1 MKKYLISAMGFFIL
15 LSALLIRCNR
25 QLREEVN
32 RQDRNLSVWMTEA
45 KSYRFRD
52 SLRIR
57 SVAALELRI
66 AELKKYR
73 EADARLIRELRMRP
87 RDVTYITRTETV
99 VKDSLIYVLRP
110 DSCFYYSDRWLTVDA
125 CLRDSSMY
133 IESRDSLVQIIHK
146 EYKHRF
152 LWWKWGLK
160 GVRQE
165 MVNFNPNA
173 AITYSEFLHVRK

>member
-1 MKKYLISAMGFFIL
+1 MKKYMISAIGLLLL
-15 LSALLIRCNR
+15 LSGMLIRCNR
-25 QLREEVN
+25 QLREEVK

-45 KSYRFRD
+45 KNYRFRD
-52 SLRIR
+52 SLHIH

-73 EADARLIRELRMRP
+73 EEDAQLIRELRMRP
-87 RDVTYITRTETV
+87 RDVEYITRTETV
-99 VKDSLIYVLRP
+99 VRDSLIYVLQP
-110 DSCFYYSDRWLTVDA
+110 DSCFYYTDRWLTVDA

-152 LWWKWGLK
+152 LWWRWGLK

-165 MVNFNPNA
+165 IANFNPNA

>member
-1 MKKYLISAMGFFIL
+1 MKKYLFSAIGLLIL
-15 LSALLIRCNR
+15 LSGLLIRCNR

-32 RQDRNLSVWMTEA
+32 RQSRNLSVLMTEA

-52 SLRIR
+52 SLYIH
-57 SVAALELRI
+57 SVAAFELRI

-87 RDVTYITRTETV
+87 RDVEYITHTETV
-99 VKDSLIYVLRP
+99 VRDSLIYVLQP
-110 DSCFYYSDRWLTVDA
+110 DSCFHYADRWLTVDA

-152 LWWKWGLK
+152 LWWRWGLK

-165 MVNFNPNA
+165 IVNFNPNA